1 MPPQAPLEPT
11 PEGLVPVG
19 DGWFVVNARDARWHH
34 VEGRTA
40 YVDFEGESGF
50 AQLGINLSVLEP
62 GEAMARYHW
71 EKDQEDFL
79 VLAGEPVL
87 VIEGE
92 ERPLRQ
98 WDFVHC
104 PPGTAHV
111 IVGAG
116 RSPSIVLAV
125 GARAHAS
132 HADSGA
138 YPFDAVAAR
147 HEASVEHETA
157 DAHQAYDGL
166 TRRQPTAYRAGWL
179 L

>member
-1 MPPQAPLEPT
+1 MPPQAPLKPT
-11 PEGLVPVG
+11 PEGLIPVG

-34 VEGRTA
+34 AEGRTA

-50 AQLGINLSVLEP
+50 AQLGVNLSVLEP

-87 VIEGE
+87 VIESE
-92 ERPLRQ
+92 ERPLRP

-116 RSPSIVLAV
+116 RGPSVVLAV
-125 GARAHAS
+125 GAREHAS
-132 HADSGA
+132 RADWGA

-157 DAHQAYDGL
+157 DTNEAYAGL
-166 TRRQPTAYRAGWL
+166 TRRQPTAYRDGWL
-179 L
+179 S